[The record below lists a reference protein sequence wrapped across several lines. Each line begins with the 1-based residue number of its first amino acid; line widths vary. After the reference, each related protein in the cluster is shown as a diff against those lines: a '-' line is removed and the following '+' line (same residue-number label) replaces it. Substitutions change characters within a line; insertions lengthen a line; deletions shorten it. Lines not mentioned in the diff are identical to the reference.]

1 MSQATRCH
9 GPDPSIEELQ
19 AENERLRRHVD
30 DLTRMQE
37 TALAELRHRVG
48 NHFQLLASLIG
59 LRLQQ
64 TKNSESREHLLQLRD
79 CVLSLGRLQT
89 QMETTEGQ
97 GDFGY
102 YLAEQAALW
111 RSLCAERK
119 IALHV
124 EGEDVRV
131 AAQKTVPL
139 ALVVNELVTNCL
151 KHAFPAHTGGSIRI
165 RLKRLDEGQVEL
177 SVIDDG
183 VGGDIGGKD
192 QADRTSFGLTLIRAL
207 TVQLDGSVEIETD
220 RGTTVRVCF
229 LPD

>member
-9 GPDPSIEELQ
+9 GPDLSVEELRT
-19 AENERLRRHVD
+19 ENERLRRQVD
-30 DLTRMQE
+30 ELTRTQE
-37 TALAELRHRVG
+37 AALAELRHRVG

-89 QMETTEGQ
+89 RMESAEGR

-102 YLAEQAALW
+102 YLAEQAASW
-111 RSLCAERK
+111 RSLCAERN

-124 EGEDVRV
+124 DGDDLRV

-139 ALVVNELVTNCL
+139 ALIVNELVTNCF
-151 KHAFPAHTGGSIRI
+151 KHAFPARTGGAIRI
-165 RLKRLDEGQVEL
+165 GLRRLEDGQAEL

-183 VGGDIGGKD
+183 VGGGWNH
-192 QADRTSFGLTLIRAL
+192 ADRTSFGLTLIRGLAA
-207 TVQLDGSVEIETD
+207 QLDGSVEIEAD
-220 RGTTVRVCF
+220 RGTTVRVRF
-229 LPD
+229 PPD